1 MKTSHGVIQGY
12 TAVAAVDGKHQVIMH
27 AQAHGEGQ
35 EHGLLVPTVEGLR
48 ENLNAL
54 GEPADVLTKATLT
67 ADAGYASEAN
77 MRYVFD
83 AGIDAYIADTQF
95 RKRDPRFKEADRYKV
110 RARETTAP
118 RACFAP
124 RTSPT
129 TRPSAP
135 VPVLP
140 ASGSIKTAPT

>member
-1 MKTSHGVIQGY
+1 M
-12 TAVAAVDGKHQVIMH
+12 
-27 AQAHGEGQ
+27 
-35 EHGLLVPTVEGLR
+35 LVPTVEGLR

-95 RKRDPRFKEADRYKV
+95 QRDPRFKETDRYKV
-110 RARETTAP
+110 RTREDHGTP
-118 RACFAP
+118 RLFRP

-129 TRPSAP
+129 TRPNAP
-135 VPVLP
+135 VSVLP
-140 ASGSIKTAPT
+140 ASGSIRTAPT